1 MTYLERITFLYGE
14 YIQLTGY
21 LFKNTCMLMTMLSSD
36 DKTMCDSISFF
47 NKVEAESYRAYKY
60 FSSLSTEKKEEMI
73 SSSLLS
79 NRMKKEL
86 LNIIDDR
93 EKTEYFFF
101 IKNDFSSE
109 EIQRYEQAISQL
121 EEKEENCY
129 RINQQVV
136 KEIDKLRN
144 RVI

>member
-21 LFKNTCMLMTMLSSD
+21 LFKNTYMLMTMLSSD

-101 IKNDFSSE
+101 IENDFSSE

>member
-93 EKTEYFFF
+93 EKTESFFF
-101 IKNDFSSE
+101 IENDFSSE

-129 RINQQVV
+129 RINQQIV

>member
-47 NKVEAESYRAYKY
+47 SKVEAESYRAYKY

-101 IKNDFSSE
+101 IENDFSSE

-129 RINQQVV
+129 RINQQIV

>member
-21 LFKNTCMLMTMLSSD
+21 LFKNTCMLMTMLYSD

-101 IKNDFSSE
+101 IENDFSSE

-129 RINQQVV
+129 RINQQIV
-136 KEIDKLRN
+136 KEIDKLRY

>member
-79 NRMKKEL
+79 NRMIKEL

-101 IKNDFSSE
+101 IENDFSSE

>member
-101 IKNDFSSE
+101 IENDFSSE

-136 KEIDKLRN
+136 KEIDKLRY

>member
-47 NKVEAESYRAYKY
+47 NKVEAESYRAFKY

-101 IKNDFSSE
+101 IENDFSSE

>member
-1 MTYLERITFLYGE
+1 MTYLERITFLYVE

-101 IKNDFSSE
+101 IENDFSSE

>member
-86 LNIIDDR
+86 LNIIDER

-101 IKNDFSSE
+101 IENDFSSE

>member
-101 IKNDFSSE
+101 IENDFSSE

-129 RINQQVV
+129 RINQQIV
-136 KEIDKLRN
+136 KEIDKLRY

>member
-79 NRMKKEL
+79 NRLKKEL

-101 IKNDFSSE
+101 IENDFSSE

-129 RINQQVV
+129 RINQQIV

>member
-101 IKNDFSSE
+101 IENDFSSE

-129 RINQQVV
+129 RINQQIV
-136 KEIDKLRN
+136 KEIDKLRY
-144 RVI
+144 RII

>member
-60 FSSLSTEKKEEMI
+60 FSSLSTEKKEDMI

-101 IKNDFSSE
+101 IENDFSSE

>member
-47 NKVEAESYRAYKY
+47 NKVEAESYRAFKY

-101 IKNDFSSE
+101 MENDFSSE

>member
-101 IKNDFSSE
+101 MENDFSSE

-129 RINQQVV
+129 RINQQIV

>member
-101 IKNDFSSE
+101 MENDFSSE

-136 KEIDKLRN
+136 KEIEKLRN

>member
-101 IKNDFSSE
+101 IENDFSSE

-129 RINQQVV
+129 RINQQIV

>member
-1 MTYLERITFLYGE
+1 
-14 YIQLTGY
+14 
-21 LFKNTCMLMTMLSSD
+21 MTMLSSD

-101 IKNDFSSE
+101 MENDFSSE

-129 RINQQVV
+129 RINQQIV

>member
-101 IKNDFSSE
+101 IENDFSSE

>member
-101 IKNDFSSE
+101 IENDFSSE

-136 KEIDKLRN
+136 KEIEKLRN

>member
-101 IKNDFSSE
+101 IENDFSSE

-121 EEKEENCY
+121 EEKE
-129 RINQQVV
+129 
-136 KEIDKLRN
+136 
-144 RVI
+144 

>member
-101 IKNDFSSE
+101 MENDFSSE

>member
-36 DKTMCDSISFF
+36 DIAMCDSISFF

-101 IKNDFSSE
+101 IENDFSSE

-129 RINQQVV
+129 RINQQIV
-136 KEIDKLRN
+136 KEIDKLRS